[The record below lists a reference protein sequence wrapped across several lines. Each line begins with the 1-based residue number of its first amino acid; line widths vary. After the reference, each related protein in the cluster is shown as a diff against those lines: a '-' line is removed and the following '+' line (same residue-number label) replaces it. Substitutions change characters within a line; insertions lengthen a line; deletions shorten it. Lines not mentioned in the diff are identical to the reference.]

1 MRIFVY
7 WFLVETPD
15 KAEAKRLS
23 AAISAK
29 ASLDAWPQRLTT
41 GVIDGV
47 DLNKLESLLRPKK
60 AKGES
65 KRPGVGGKHLLGMD
79 PDKPIVSHVND
90 SFLEHLAAIDSPAE
104 VLERWRAADGL
115 ESTKPADLQALL
127 GELIAFAKR
136 ARGKPVL
143 QVDVG

>member
-29 ASLDAWPQRLTT
+29 ASLDAWPRRLTT

-60 AKGES
+60 AKGEP

-90 SFLEHLAAIDSPAE
+90 SFVESLAAIESPDD

-115 ESTKPADLQALL
+115 ETTKPADLRALL
-127 GELIAFAKR
+127 GELITFAKR
-136 ARGKPVL
+136 ASGKPVL